1 MPSKGVNIYC
11 FGSIPGY
18 KVRFTVPAV
27 EQDVLISDTDTF
39 SQLHLEVE
47 SSKIP
52 GISNFT
58 GPFTATVLD
67 ASGNTVASWTNNINS
82 LSGNLAGG
90 ALTTLP
96 EMTSVVQVSCIV
108 TVGFYDAG
116 SGRFGLPNSD
126 ECFVTVTP
134 NRANW
139 MGQVAPSGSAQA
151 AKPFTTFVLPCPHD
165 CGMNTMQYCDAIL
178 SNAKSVAEVA
188 AAIIV
193 AIPVVGAAIVAAVG
207 GALALNSVRI
217 YISFIP
223 LIRAVS

>member
-18 KVRFTVPAV
+18 KVMFTVPGDGH
-27 EQDVLISDTDTF
+27 DVIISDTDTC
-39 SQLHLEVE
+39 SQFHLEVD
-47 SSKIP
+47 SSQMGP
-52 GISNFT
+52 FTFT

-82 LSGNLAGG
+82 LSGNLEGG

-96 EMTSVVQVSCIV
+96 EMTSVVQVPCIV

-116 SGRFGLPNSD
+116 SGVFGLPNSD

-139 MGQVAPSGSAQA
+139 MGQVAPLGSAQA

-165 CGMNTMQYCDAIL
+165 CGMNTMQYCDTIL
-178 SNAKSVAEVA
+178 SNAKNVAEVA
-188 AAIIV
+188 AVIIS
-193 AIPVVGAAIVAAVG
+193 AIPVVGEAIGAAVR

-217 YISFIP
+217 SVSFMP
-223 LIRAVS
+223 LIGVVN